1 MIGAC
6 SRPAQPDV
14 QRARSKKRLGI
25 GSPRYT
31 FSMQT
36 PVYPQPVS
44 NVDAVAMSR
53 LRRHL
58 QRAETYLS
66 MGQKSAAIASLEEA
80 LQLKADYVPA
90 LLKLAELQLA
100 EGRNQQAHA
109 AAIKA
114 TSGHIDSP
122 LTALNLLRVLSSLSE
137 SALMIEIASQLPPPM
152 WDSAKSLAEVAQE
165 FTLIGAHE
173 LARDYAHAGLA
184 RDPRHPPSLYM
195 CATMDV
201 FYGDLASAANHAQTC
216 LDIVPEDPSLHWLL
230 SSTRMPGAEQRVEAI
245 ERALVHAT
253 KGESEAWLAY
263 ALHNELHELRD
274 FDRAWQALERG
285 CRAKRGTL
293 QYSQTESDELFDRLC
308 EWQANAIAPAD
319 GFVDTQLTP
328 LFVIGLHRSGTTLAE
343 RVLSGHSA
351 VSAGGETY
359 DIRAQLRRASGL
371 HFAGDLDVRL
381 VHSRQSLD
389 YSAIGRGYLHS
400 IAWRARGA
408 RYVTDKLPSNY
419 FNVGFI
425 ARALPA
431 ARFICL
437 SRDPVDVG
445 LSSLR
450 TLFGAACPYS
460 YDQMEYV
467 AHHRNYQRLMTHW
480 RDQFPD
486 RILDIAYDEL
496 VNAPEQTAARMA
508 RFCGLDY
515 EPAMVQIESRSDAV
529 ATASSVMMRDGIR
542 RDRGRVWAVYEA
554 QLQPMIEGLRGAG

>member
-1 MIGAC
+1 
-6 SRPAQPDV
+6 
-14 QRARSKKRLGI
+14 
-25 GSPRYT
+25 
-31 FSMQT
+31 
-36 PVYPQPVS
+36 
-44 NVDAVAMSR
+44 MSR

-58 QRAETYLS
+58 QRAETYVS
-66 MGQKSAAIASLEEA
+66 MGQRSAAIASLEEA
-80 LQLKADYVPA
+80 LQLKADHVPA

-100 EGRNQQAHA
+100 EGRNHQAHA

-137 SALMIEIASQLPPPM
+137 STLMIKIASQLPPPM

-165 FTLIGAHE
+165 LSLIGAHE
-173 LARDYAHAGLA
+173 LARDYARAGLA
-184 RDPRHPPSLYM
+184 RDPRHPPSRYM

-201 FYGDLASAANHAQTC
+201 FYGDLTSAAEHAQRC
-216 LDIVPEDPSLHWLL
+216 LDIVPDDPSAHWLL
-230 SSTRMPGAEQRVEAI
+230 STTRVPGAEQRVAAI
-245 ERALVHAT
+245 ERALALAS

-274 FDRAWQALERG
+274 FDKAWQALERG
-285 CRAKRGTL
+285 CRAKRETL
-293 QYSQTESDELFDRLC
+293 QYSQAASDELFDGLC
-308 EWQANAIAPAD
+308 AWQAEAIAPAE
-319 GFVDTQLTP
+319 GHVSASLTP

-343 RVLSGHSA
+343 RILSGHSA

-371 HFAGDLDVRL
+371 HFSGDLDVRV
-381 VHSRQSLD
+381 VHSRESLD
-389 YSAIGRGYLHS
+389 YRAIGQGYLQS
-400 IAWRARGA
+400 MAWRARGA
-408 RYVTDKLPSNY
+408 RCVTDKLPSNY
-419 FNVGFI
+419 FNLGFI

-437 SRDPVDVG
+437 SRDPVAVG

-460 YDQMEYV
+460 YDQIEYV
-467 AHHRNYQRLMTHW
+467 AHHSNYQRLMAHW
-480 RDQFPD
+480 RAQFPE
-486 RILDIAYDEL
+486 RILDIAYDDL
-496 VNAPEQTAARMA
+496 VNAPESTAARMA

-515 EPAMVQIESRSDAV
+515 EPAMVQIESRSEAV

-554 QLQPMIEGLRGAG
+554 QLQPMIEALRGSV